1 MQVDSKLYCY
11 HVNAHIFTHIDV
23 CYTIV
28 NKLYCNIVLIITQE
42 QAENVGSAYAE
53 QPRVWIEITVSAVY
67 EVRLRCTCNADRSE
81 LYTHA

>member
-53 QPRVWIEITVSAVY
+53 QPRV
-67 EVRLRCTCNADRSE
+67 
-81 LYTHA
+81 

>member
-42 QAENVGSAYAE
+42 QAENVGSAYAD
-53 QPRVWIEITVSAVY
+53 RDNSLCSVWGTV
-67 EVRLRCTCNADRSE
+67 EM
-81 LYTHA
+81 HM